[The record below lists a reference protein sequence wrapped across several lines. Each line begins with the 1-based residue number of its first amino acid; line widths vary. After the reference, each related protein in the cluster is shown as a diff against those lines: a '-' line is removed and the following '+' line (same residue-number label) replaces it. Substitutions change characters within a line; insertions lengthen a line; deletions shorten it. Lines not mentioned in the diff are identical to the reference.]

1 MPRPKKINDLAFFQ
15 NDRLKVQFCVMCM
28 DCQKDCKQSFRAVIV
43 RCPRFEPVP
52 ISNRRKAV
60 LR

>member
-1 MPRPKKINDLAFFQ
+1 MPRPRNVNDLAFFQ
-15 NDRLKVQFCVMCM
+15 NDRRKVQYCEMCM
-28 DCQKDCKQSFRAVIV
+28 DCYQDCKQSFRAVIV

-52 ISNRRKAV
+52 TSNRRKVV